1 MLDNAAIR
9 RHNCAIAKAEEP
21 MRFALV
27 TVLGLLPGPLAAT
40 VVETSAGPMQITPLL
55 TGLEEPWAVDVLP
68 DGRFLVTERD
78 AARLWLITGAARQP
92 VSGLP
97 AVFVGGQ
104 GGLLD
109 VMVPR
114 DFASSRVIWLG
125 YAASLGIGAES
136 AFGFGHLSP
145 DGTRLE
151 GFRQVFA
158 GGPMP
163 GARHFGLR
171 LVEAPDGTVFAGFG
185 ERGTG
190 PGGMQAQYPNRAEGK
205 VIHVRPDG
213 SPATELPGTL
223 PGVFSLGHRNPQ
235 GAALAPD
242 GTLLLVEHGPQG
254 GDELNRVEA
263 GRNYGWPVITWGEQ
277 YGGGPIGEG
286 GTKEGMEQPLHYW
299 VPSIAPSG
307 LMVYSGRLV
316 PDWAGDIFTGSLKS
330 DFISRLD
337 PDIPAPTGYAEE
349 RIVAPETGRVRDVIE
364 APDGAIWFLSVE
376 DGTLYRMAPEGY

>member
-1 MLDNAAIR
+1 MRALLVVLMSLAA
-9 RHNCAIAKAEEP
+9 
-21 MRFALV
+21 
-27 TVLGLLPGPLAAT
+27 GPLAAT
-40 VVETSAGPMQITPLL
+40 VVDTSAGRMEITPLL
-55 TGLEEPWAVDVLP
+55 TGLEEPWAVDFLP

-78 AARLWLITGAARQP
+78 AVRLTLVAGSARQE

-97 AVFVGGQ
+97 AIYVGGQ

-114 DFASSRVIWLG
+114 DFASSREVWLS
-125 YAASLGIGAES
+125 YAVSPGIGA
-136 AFGFGHLSP
+136 AAAVGFGHLSE
-145 DGTRLE
+145 DGSRLD

-158 GGPMP
+158 GGLMP
-163 GARHFGLR
+163 LDRHFGLR
-171 LVEAPDGTVFAGFG
+171 LVEAPDGTVFATLG

-190 PGGMQAQYPNRAEGK
+190 PGGFQAQYPTRSEGK
-205 VIHVRPDG
+205 VIHLRRDG

-235 GAALAPD
+235 GATMAPD
-242 GTLLLVEHGPQG
+242 GALLLVEHGPQG
-254 GDELNRVEA
+254 GDELNLVQQ

-286 GTKEGMEQPLHYW
+286 GAKDGLEQPLHYW

-337 PDIPAPTGYAEE
+337 PDTPAPTGYAEE
-349 RIVAPETGRVRDVIE
+349 RIAAPETGRVRDVLE
-364 APDGAIWFLSVE
+364 APDGSIWFLSVFN
-376 DGTLYRMAPEGY
+376 GTLYRMAPVGR